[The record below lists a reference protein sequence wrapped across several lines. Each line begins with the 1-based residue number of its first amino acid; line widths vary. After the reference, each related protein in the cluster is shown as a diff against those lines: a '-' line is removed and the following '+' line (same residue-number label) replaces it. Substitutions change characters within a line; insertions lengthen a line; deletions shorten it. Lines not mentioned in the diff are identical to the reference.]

1 MTVKLTPRSGTARR
15 VQLFIRIII
24 IYFMHHSNIAVA
36 PKPLAS
42 KAMRL
47 VL

>member
-1 MTVKLTPRSGTARR
+1 MYRFFYYTYYGDFMKIYVDI
-15 VQLFIRIII
+15 VMIIN
-24 IYFMHHSNIAVA
+24 FMHHSNIAVA